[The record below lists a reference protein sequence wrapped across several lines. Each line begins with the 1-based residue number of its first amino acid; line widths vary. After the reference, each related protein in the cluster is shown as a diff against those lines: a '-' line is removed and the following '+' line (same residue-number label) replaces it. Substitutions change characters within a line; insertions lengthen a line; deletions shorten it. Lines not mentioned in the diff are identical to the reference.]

1 MTLKARLRVLVMEA
15 IKKTRKKVY
24 RKRAGGPMLPPRKS
38 TDKKNAGSKFR
49 RKNYRLAR
57 NAQMA
62 IYRRR
67 KKAK

>member
-1 MTLKARLRVLVMEA
+1 MTLKERLRVLVMEVV
-15 IKKTRKKVY
+15 KKRKKVY
-24 RKRAGGPMLPPRKS
+24 RRRTGGPTLPPRKS
-38 TDKKNAGSKFR
+38 TDKKNSGSKFR

-62 IYRRR
+62 IYRR